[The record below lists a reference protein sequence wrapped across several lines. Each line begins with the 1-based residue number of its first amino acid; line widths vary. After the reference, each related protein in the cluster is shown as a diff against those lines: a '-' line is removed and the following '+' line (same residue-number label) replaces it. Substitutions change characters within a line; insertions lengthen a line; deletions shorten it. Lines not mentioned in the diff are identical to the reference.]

1 MRQSFWWYLLM
12 DLWFEN
18 DLFLGHFPFESK
30 RNCFNFIF
38 YFVKLQQ
45 MLFFM
50 IIFRNTD
57 MLTTLCLKTPFWWKD
72 FWTIGGKLGGR
83 FVITVDSML
92 FVHVSSFRNVGS
104 LFWIVFLVKYIP
116 VKKSILLF
124 GNHSLRIFSLVPFCL
139 VWYLFQRYLF
149 SFFWKSFSLVYNFL
163 I

>member
-30 RNCFNFIF
+30 RNCFNFVF
-38 YFVKLQQ
+38 YFVKLEQ

-83 FVITVDSML
+83 FVIAVDFML
-92 FVHVSSFRNVGS
+92 FVFLMSS
-104 LFWIVFLVKYIP
+104 
-116 VKKSILLF
+116 
-124 GNHSLRIFSLVPFCL
+124 RIFISKRWVSLL
-139 VWYLFQRYLF
+139 T
-149 SFFWKSFSLVYNFL
+149 SFSSQIYSSQEIYFTLWESFSSDFFFGSFL
-163 I
+163 SCLISLSEVSF